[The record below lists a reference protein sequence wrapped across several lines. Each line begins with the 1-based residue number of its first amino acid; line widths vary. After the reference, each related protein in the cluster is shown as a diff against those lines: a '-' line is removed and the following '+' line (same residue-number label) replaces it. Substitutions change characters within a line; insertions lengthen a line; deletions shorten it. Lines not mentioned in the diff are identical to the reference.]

1 MSDSPSE
8 VPGSRGRSGARRS
21 IAIVLGVAV
30 ASALLVFTATMV
42 GDRRSGDA
50 FDLVRWE
57 RNTFAGKWLYALG
70 APLRSDVAPDEAIA
84 RYFAAPIGS
93 AERRRYENDV
103 EAAMAGRIDAA
114 ARDRG
119 LTGALPIPA
128 SVFPPVNI
136 ELTQP
141 PRVLVRSPRRVIE
154 RTGTDLLRPD
164 LTAAEV
170 TAIERAAEVKRPD
183 ESVLVVG
190 SGGVA
195 TYPAIVVDRSS
206 YSSTVETAAHEW
218 THHYL
223 QFYPLGLNYFR
234 SRDTTTIN
242 ETVAD
247 IVGEE
252 LAADILARWGDPTVA
267 ARRSLR
273 ATVTPT
279 STPTPPALDANAVLR
294 DLRREVDAL
303 LAGNSIEQAEARMEA
318 VRLQL
323 WDAGYR
329 IRRLN
334 QAYFAWYGSYAARP
348 DATDPLGAQL
358 REVRARTG
366 SLIAFLEVV
375 RGTTSRAEVVA
386 ALERLRGSGR

>member
-8 VPGSRGRSGARRS
+8 VPGLRGGSGARRAM
-21 IAIVLGVAV
+21 AIVLGVAM
-30 ASALLVFTATMV
+30 ASALLVLAASLL
-42 GDRRSGDA
+42 GDQRSGDA

-103 EAAMAGRIDAA
+103 EAAIAGRIDAA
-114 ARDRG
+114 ARARG
-119 LTGALPIPA
+119 LTGALPIPR

-141 PRVLVRSPRRVIE
+141 PRVLVRSPRKVIA
-154 RTGTDLLRPD
+154 RSSTDLLRPD
-164 LTAAEV
+164 LTPTEV
-170 TAIERAAEVKRPD
+170 TAIEEAAEAKRPD
-183 ESVLVVG
+183 ESALVVG

-206 YSSTVETAAHEW
+206 YVSTVETAAHEW

-252 LAADILARWGDPTVA
+252 LVADILAKWADPT
-267 ARRSLR
+267 RSPVTPT
-273 ATVTPT
+273 ATPT
-279 STPTPPALDANAVLR
+279 STPAARADALDPNATLR

-303 LAGNSIEQAEARMEA
+303 LAAGDIEQAEARMEA
-318 VRLQL
+318 VRVQL
-323 WDAGYR
+323 ADAGFR

-334 QAYFAWYGSYAARP
+334 QAYFAWYGTYAARP

-375 RGTTSRAEVVA
+375 RNATSRAEVVA
-386 ALERLRGSGR
+386 ALERLRGVQ